1 MRIGKLE
8 LSDVE
13 AKRLSDEA
21 IARRLVESGVTRLT
35 AEKLVA
41 IARGKD
47 EPGRARPHA
56 RGWR

>member
-1 MRIGKLE
+1 MRIGKLD
-8 LSDVE
+8 LSDAE
-13 AKRLSDEA
+13 ARRLSDEA
-21 IARRLVESGVTRLT
+21 LASRLVESGVTRLT

-47 EPGRARPHA
+47 APGRARQHV